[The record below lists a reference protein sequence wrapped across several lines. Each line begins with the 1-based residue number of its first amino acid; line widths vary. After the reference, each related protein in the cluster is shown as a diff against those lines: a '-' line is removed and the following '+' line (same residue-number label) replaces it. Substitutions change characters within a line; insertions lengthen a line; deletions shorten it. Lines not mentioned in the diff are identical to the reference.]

1 MANSKM
7 KSKATLGAMADSEMK
22 SKATLGIMADSKM
35 IYKFY
40 VTRKQVLAWCC

>member
-40 VTRKQVLAWCC
+40 VTRKQVLEWCC